1 VSFHPADRHGHVAS
15 PTASTDEIAIIER
28 SVRCFALGCL
38 SLIPVIGLGLAIL
51 AIREHFR
58 VWSAQDNIWNPARR
72 YLTLGLCLAWVGA
85 TVTLGVVALFVFAL
99 IRAYG
104 Y

>member
-1 VSFHPADRHGHVAS
+1 VSSHPADREEHVAN
-15 PTASTDEIAIIER
+15 PTAIADEIAIIER
-28 SVRCFALGCL
+28 SVRCFVLGCL

-85 TVTLGVVALFVFAL
+85 TITLGAVALFVFVL
-99 IRAYG
+99 VRTYG